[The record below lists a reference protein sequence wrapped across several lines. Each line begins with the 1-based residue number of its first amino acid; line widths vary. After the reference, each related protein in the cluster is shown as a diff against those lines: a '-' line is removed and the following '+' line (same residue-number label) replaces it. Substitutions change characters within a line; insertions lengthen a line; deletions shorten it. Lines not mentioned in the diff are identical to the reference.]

1 MKKSR
6 VILSD
11 KPKSSVIRQL
21 GNNILKHPLLYI
33 MALPVILYY
42 LLYHYYPMYGMLIAF
57 FDYAPMKGILGSDF
71 VGMKHFKAFLQD
83 PYFFRTVW
91 NTLSINIK
99 LLVFAFPFPI
109 VFAILIN
116 ELTANRFRKFIQ
128 TVTYMPHFI
137 STVVICG
144 LVLNFCSST
153 GVITSLISSVT
164 GMEPT
169 NLMSKVSL
177 FQPIYVLMIIWQEFG
192 WDSIIF
198 YAALTGIDQS
208 LYEAATVDGA
218 GRWAKIRHITL
229 PGLAPT
235 IIILLILRIGNMMS
249 LGWDRI
255 ILLYNPMIYESAD
268 VISTYVY
275 RRGLLKFEYSF
286 ASAVGFFNSIINF
299 ILLIGA
305 NAVSR
310 KINDTSLW

>member
-6 VILSD
+6 VILAV
-11 KPKSSVIRQL
+11 KPKDSVFRRL
-21 GNNILKHPLLYI
+21 GNNIIRHPLLYL
-33 MALPVILYY
+33 MALPVFLYY
-42 LLYHYYPMYGMLIAF
+42 LAYHYYPMYGMLIAF
-57 FDYAPMKGILGSDF
+57 FDYAPMKGIMGSDF
-71 VGMKHFKAFLQD
+71 VGWKHFKAFLQD

-99 LLVFAFPFPI
+99 LLLFAFPFPVI
-109 VFAILIN
+109 FAILLN
-116 ELTANRFRKFIQ
+116 ELTGNRFRKFIQ

-153 GVITSLISSVT
+153 GVITSLVSSLT

-169 NLMSKVSL
+169 NLMSKVSF
-177 FQPIYVLMIIWQEFG
+177 FQPIYVLMLIWQEFG

-235 IIILLILRIGNMMS
+235 VIILLILRIGNLMS

-299 ILLIGA
+299 ILLLGA
-305 NAVSR
+305 NALSR

>member
-305 NAVSR
+305 IAVSR
-310 KINDTSLW
+310 KINDNSLW

>member
-235 IIILLILRIGNMMS
+235 IIILLILRIVNMMS

>member
-1 MKKSR
+1 MKRTRINLADKSKKTLFR
-6 VILSD
+6 RFIS
-11 KPKSSVIRQL
+11 
-21 GNNILKHPLLYI
+21 NIAKHPLLYI

-42 LLYHYYPMYGMLIAF
+42 LVYHYYPMYGMLIAF
-57 FDYAPMKGILGSDF
+57 FDYAPMKGMWGSKF
-71 VGMKHFKAFLQD
+71 VGMKHFQAFLQD
-83 PYFFRTVW
+83 PYFFRTMW
-91 NTLSINIK
+91 NTLSINVK
-99 LLVFAFPFPI
+99 LLLFAFPFPI
-109 VFAILIN
+109 IFAILLN
-116 ELTANRFRKFIQ
+116 ELTGTKFRKFIQ
-128 TVTYMPHFI
+128 TVTSMPHFI

-144 LVLNFCSST
+144 LVLNFCSSS
-153 GVITSLISSVT
+153 GVITSLISAIT
-164 GMEPT
+164 GMEPA
-169 NLMSKVSL
+169 NLMSKISL
-177 FQPIYVLMIIWQEFG
+177 FQPIYVLMIVWQEFG

-198 YAALTGIDQS
+198 YAALTGIDQA

-235 IIILLILRIGNMMS
+235 IIILLILRIGNLMS

-275 RRGLLKFEYSF
+275 RRGLLNFEYSF

-299 ILLIGA
+299 ILLLSA
-305 NAVSR
+305 NALSR

>member
-1 MKKSR
+1 MVKSR
-6 VILSD
+6 VIPAD
-11 KPKSSVIRQL
+11 KPKGPVFRRL
-21 GNNILKHPLLYI
+21 GNNIARHPLLYL
-33 MALPVILYY
+33 MALPVFLYY
-42 LLYHYYPMYGMLIAF
+42 LVYHYYPMYGMLIAF
-57 FDYAPMKGILGSDF
+57 FDYAPMKGVLGSDF
-71 VGMKHFKAFLQD
+71 VGWKHFKAFLQD

-99 LLVFAFPFPI
+99 LLLFAFPFPVI
-109 VFAILIN
+109 FAILLN
-116 ELTANRFRKFIQ
+116 ELTGSRFRKFIQ

-153 GVITSLISSVT
+153 GVITSLVSALT

-169 NLMSKVSL
+169 NLMSKVSF
-177 FQPIYVLMIIWQEFG
+177 FQPIYVLMLIWQEFG

-235 IIILLILRIGNMMS
+235 VIILLILRIGNLMS

-299 ILLIGA
+299 ILLLGA
-305 NAVSR
+305 NALSR

>member
-42 LLYHYYPMYGMLIAF
+42 ILYHYYPMYGMLIAF

-109 VFAILIN
+109 IFAILIN

-144 LVLNFCSST
+144 LVLNFCSLT

>member
-109 VFAILIN
+109 IFAILIN

>member
-42 LLYHYYPMYGMLIAF
+42 ILYHYYPMYGMLIAF

-109 VFAILIN
+109 IFAILIN

-255 ILLYNPMIYESAD
+255 ILLYLS
-268 VISTYVY
+268 
-275 RRGLLKFEYSF
+275 
-286 ASAVGFFNSIINF
+286 
-299 ILLIGA
+299 LIH
-305 NAVSR
+305 
-310 KINDTSLW
+310 I

>member
-42 LLYHYYPMYGMLIAF
+42 ILYHYYPMYGMLIAF

-109 VFAILIN
+109 IFAILIN

>member
-116 ELTANRFRKFIQ
+116 ELTANRFRKFIE

-218 GRWAKIRHITL
+218 GRWAKIRHFTL

-305 NAVSR
+305 IAVSR
-310 KINDTSLW
+310 KINDNSLW